1 MRSRLIIPSP
11 YGRVK
16 PERHMTNSFLAFIGV
31 AILVAVTP
39 GPETALT
46 IRSAVIRLASF
57 CAVVVAKGGDFPI
70 MRLALEGATGAV
82 FIALGLKL
90 AADQR

>member
-1 MRSRLIIPSP
+1 
-11 YGRVK
+11 
-16 PERHMTNSFLAFIGV
+16 
-31 AILVAVTP
+31 
-39 GPETALT
+39 
-46 IRSAVIRLASF
+46 LASF